1 MHKLESRKP
10 FISQAALR
18 EREKEVKSD
27 YLVYLSTLVRLA
39 AGCHKV
45 GTVRTQGLTPVLFIQ
60 IESYKTAEEQYL
72 SGYRAHQK

>member
-1 MHKLESRKP
+1 M
-10 FISQAALR
+10 
-18 EREKEVKSD
+18 
-27 YLVYLSTLVRLA
+27 RLA